1 MRWVFHLASVGIA
14 MGLLSACATTDPD
27 AIAAMEVKGGG
38 FEKALHAQYV
48 RLARTERDKLDW
60 RDSDHFANKAEA
72 VASTGAVEPDVIIA
86 SKLPDDKVADLV
98 SARGRLSDALSGG
111 GSRKAPFAAA
121 RAQTSFD
128 CWMKAQED
136 FLATDQIAACRD
148 QFEAAMAALD
158 KAMAVQPA
166 AEEAPKPAPAPAPAR
181 QAAAVPDVDGLY
193 IIFFDLND
201 TELNA
206 AGRQL
211 IEKVAADFALAKPE
225 RVVIAG
231 HADKSGTLA
240 YNRDIS
246 LRRAQNVAHALIVAG
261 VPSEPLMLEDF
272 GESKP
277 LRATSDGA
285 AEGKNRRVEIVF
297 F

>member
-1 MRWVFHLASVGIA
+1 MRGLFYLASVGIVA
-14 MGLLSACATTDPD
+14 GMLAACATSDPD

-48 RLARTERDKLDW
+48 RLARTERDRLDW
-60 RDSDHFANKAEA
+60 RDSDHFAGKAEA

-86 SKLPDDKVADLV
+86 SRLPDDKIADLV
-98 SARGRLSDALSGG
+98 AARGRLTDALSGG
-111 GSRKAPFAAA
+111 GSKKAPFSAA

-136 FLATDQIAACRD
+136 LLASDQIAECRD

-158 KAMAVQPA
+158 KAMAVQPV
-166 AEEAPKPAPAPAPAR
+166 AEEAPKPAPAPAPAE
-181 QAAAVPDVDGLY
+181 QVAAAVDVDGLY
-193 IIFFDLND
+193 IIFFDLNE

-206 AGRQL
+206 AGRQV

-225 RVVIAG
+225 RVVVAG
-231 HADKSGTLA
+231 HADMSGTRA

-261 VPSEPLMLEDF
+261 VPSEPLMLEEF

>member
-1 MRWVFHLASVGIA
+1 MRGLFYLASVGIVA
-14 MGLLSACATTDPD
+14 GMLAACATSDPD

-48 RLARTERDKLDW
+48 RLARTERDRLDW
-60 RDSDHFANKAEA
+60 RDSDHFAGKAEA

-86 SKLPDDKVADLV
+86 SRLPDDKIADLV
-98 SARGRLSDALSGG
+98 AARGRLTDALSGG
-111 GSRKAPFAAA
+111 GSKKAPFAAA

-136 FLATDQIAACRD
+136 LLASDQIAECRD

-158 KAMAVQPA
+158 KAMAVQPV
-166 AEEAPKPAPAPAPAR
+166 AEEAPKPAPAPAPAE
-181 QAAAVPDVDGLY
+181 QVAAAVDVDGLY
-193 IIFFDLND
+193 IIFFDLNE

-206 AGRQL
+206 AGRQV

-225 RVVIAG
+225 RVVVAG
-231 HADKSGTLA
+231 HADMSGTRA

-261 VPSEPLMLEDF
+261 VPSEPLMLEEF

>member
-1 MRWVFHLASVGIA
+1 MRWVFHLASIGIVIGVLA
-14 MGLLSACATTDPD
+14 ACATTDPD

-48 RLARTERDKLDW
+48 RLARTERDNLDW
-60 RDSDHFANKAEA
+60 RDSDHFASKAQV
-72 VASTGAVEPDVIIA
+72 VANTGAVEPDVIIA
-86 SKLPDDKVADLV
+86 SRLPDDKVADLV
-98 SARGRLSDALSGG
+98 AARGRLTDALSGG
-111 GSRKAPFAAA
+111 GSKKAPFAAA

-136 FLATDQIAACRD
+136 LLASDQIADCRQ
-148 QFEAAMAALD
+148 QFEAAMAALN
-158 KAMAVQPA
+158 KAMAVQPV
-166 AEEAPKPAPAPAPAR
+166 AEEAPKPAATPAPAE
-181 QAAAVPDVDGLY
+181 QVAAAKEVDGLY
-193 IIFFDLND
+193 IVFFDLNQ

-206 AGRQL
+206 AGREV

-225 RVVIAG
+225 RIVIAG

-261 VPSEPLMLEDF
+261 VPSEPLMLEEF

>member
-1 MRWVFHLASVGIA
+1 MRGLFYLASVGIVA
-14 MGLLSACATTDPD
+14 GMLAACATSDPD
-27 AIAAMEVKGGG
+27 AIAAMEIKGGG

-48 RLARTERDKLDW
+48 RLARTERDRLDW
-60 RDSDHFANKAEA
+60 RDSDHFAGKAEA

-86 SKLPDDKVADLV
+86 SRLPDDKIADLV
-98 SARGRLSDALSGG
+98 AARGRLTDALSGG
-111 GSRKAPFAAA
+111 GSKKAPFAAA

-136 FLATDQIAACRD
+136 LLASDQIAECRD

-158 KAMAVQPA
+158 KAMAVQPV
-166 AEEAPKPAPAPAPAR
+166 AEEAPKPAQAPAPAE
-181 QAAAVPDVDGLY
+181 QVAAAVDVDGLY
-193 IIFFDLND
+193 IIFFDLNE

-206 AGRQL
+206 AGRQV

-225 RVVIAG
+225 RVVVAG
-231 HADKSGTLA
+231 HADMSGTRA

-261 VPSEPLMLEDF
+261 VPSEPLMLEEF

>member
-1 MRWVFHLASVGIA
+1 MRGLFYLASVGIVA
-14 MGLLSACATTDPD
+14 GILAACATSDPD
-27 AIAAMEVKGGG
+27 AIAAMEIKGGG

-48 RLARTERDKLDW
+48 RLARTERDRLDW
-60 RDSDHFANKAEA
+60 RDSDHFAGKAEA

-86 SKLPDDKVADLV
+86 SRLPDDKIADLV
-98 SARGRLSDALSGG
+98 AARGRLTDALSGG
-111 GSRKAPFAAA
+111 GSKKAPFAAA

-136 FLATDQIAACRD
+136 LLASDQIAECRD

-158 KAMAVQPA
+158 KAMAVQPV
-166 AEEAPKPAPAPAPAR
+166 AEDAPKPAPAPAPAE
-181 QAAAVPDVDGLY
+181 QVAAAVDVDGLY
-193 IIFFDLND
+193 IIFFDLNE

-206 AGRQL
+206 AGRQV

-225 RVVIAG
+225 RVVVAG
-231 HADKSGTLA
+231 HADMSGTRA

-261 VPSEPLMLEDF
+261 VPSEPLMLEEF